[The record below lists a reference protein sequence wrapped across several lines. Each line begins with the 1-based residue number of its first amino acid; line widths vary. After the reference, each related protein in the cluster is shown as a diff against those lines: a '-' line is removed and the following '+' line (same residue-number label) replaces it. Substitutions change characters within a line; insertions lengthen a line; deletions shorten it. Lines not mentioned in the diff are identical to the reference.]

1 MKNEKF
7 GNFSTSYFFRLR
19 VFLAPWSF
27 CITLTPH
34 HSDRSPLCP
43 CCPHQSPL
51 GVSLRQ
57 TSLSLNENIDLKKP
71 DVFCGAGD
79 RELQLY
85 SIQMSQIFWS
95 ESTLRSFLFCKRE
108 QDQKFS
114 IAPQL
119 ISVNKLITDKKKDRW
134 KTWQFIFLWIFVNF
148 SSFVLI

>member
-1 MKNEKF
+1 MSLSLLSVNQVWIFFHNLGRKIILLSTKNWKNEKF
-7 GNFSTSYFFRLR
+7 GNFSTSYFFLLSEFSHHDHS
-19 VFLAPWSF
+19 VS
-27 CITLTPH
+27 CIILTPH

-85 SIQMSQIFWS
+85 SIQMSQIFRS
-95 ESTLRSFLFCKRE
+95 ESTLK
-108 QDQKFS
+108 
-114 IAPQL
+114 
-119 ISVNKLITDKKKDRW
+119 
-134 KTWQFIFLWIFVNF
+134 
-148 SSFVLI
+148 